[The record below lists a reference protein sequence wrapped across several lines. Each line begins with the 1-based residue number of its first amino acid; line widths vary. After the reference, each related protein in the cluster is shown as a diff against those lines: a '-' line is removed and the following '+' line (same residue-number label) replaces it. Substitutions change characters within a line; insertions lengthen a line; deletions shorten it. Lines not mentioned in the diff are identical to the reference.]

1 MTLLTRAEFQDV
13 MDEYFLKNYESYVK
27 LIVEKAALFDGKNM
41 EVSLLKRNSYYYHIR
56 LKLFIG
62 SVRRVTRRFQL
73 QSFIEPIRRNQ
84 NKSRS

>member
-1 MTLLTRAEFQDV
+1 LTLLTRAEFQDV

-41 EVSLLKRNSYYYHIR
+41 EVSLFNRNSYYNTR

-73 QSFIEPIRRNQ
+73 QSYIEPIRRNQ
-84 NKSRS
+84 NKSGS